1 MAGLNFVAALQHWH
15 NASLSCLISDFLQLL
30 RHPFVVKLCH
40 SCVPPSVDWISFM
53 GVESGRDKN
62 EISFKLQQS
71 REHPFCKFLSPLFWW
86 SSGREN
92 RHIKDSSWVNRRVIY
107 TCVFITWA
115 SAWEKNSWVSIN
127 EIVKMDWSKKYI
139 FAIIKIK
146 PRFKLVGRNFARRK
160 RRNVCSSDKSFRLNQ
175 GLDYF
180 LSSIPMVN
188 IKINDCY
195 FFDFVTILA
204 FQVSCSYCNIVYEA
218 KTVAAGFITINV
230 ITVECFAEDASMMA
244 WRSDRA
250 KSIPKTFF
258 HHGVYSLNHSTCSQ
272 QRRLPCLLT
281 ARSILSIKHRN
292 LLVPT
297 SFQLPDML
305 YHFQNV
311 VEVMHFQNICYLRL
325 LSWLSYLNL
334 ILQLLTEFC
343 CSCKYSGLGVN

>member
-1 MAGLNFVAALQHWH
+1 MAVLNFVATLQHWH
-15 NASLSCLISDFLQLL
+15 NASLSCLISDLLQLL

-40 SCVPPSVDWISFM
+40 SSVPPSVDRISFM

-71 REHPFCKFLSPLFWW
+71 WEHPFCKFLSPLFRG

-92 RHIKDSSWVNRRVIY
+92 GYIKDSSWVNRCVVY
-107 TCVFITWA
+107 TCVFITRA
-115 SAWEKNSWVSIN
+115 CAWEKNSWVSIN
-127 EIVKMDWSKKYI
+127 KIVKMDWSKKHI
-139 FAIIKIK
+139 FAIVKIK
-146 PRFKLVGRNFARRK
+146 PRLELVGRNFTRRK

-204 FQVSCSYCNIVYEA
+204 FQVSCSYCDVVYEA
-218 KTVAAGFITINV
+218 KTIAASFISINV
-230 ITVECFAEDASMMA
+230 ITMECFAEDASMMA

-258 HHGVYSLNHSTCSQ
+258 HHGVYSLNHSTRSQ
-272 QRRLPCLLT
+272 QRRLPCLLA
-281 ARSILSIKHRN
+281 ARGILSIKHCN

-297 SFQLPDML
+297 SFHLPYML

-311 VEVMHFQNICYLRL
+311 VEVMYFQNVCDLRF
-325 LSWLSYLNL
+325 LSWLSDLNL
-334 ILQLLTEFC
+334 IL
-343 CSCKYSGLGVN
+343 